1 MQLTSTDETDL
12 LIPLYSGVHDQA
24 AWRTFLTRIQRRTG
38 ADYASLIFA
47 QGDTPI
53 HLSKEVFS
61 GRDLRGEARR
71 QGLEPL
77 YEKDRLPY
85 DRLRPGRVY
94 HSAEFAVSDARF
106 REFHTIFN
114 RTLGLSDERIVRIK
128 EQEGTNAWLMLAR
141 NQQAF
146 SATDSALLTAV
157 VPHVTV
163 ALRSF
168 VLVERARI
176 RAAINR
182 DALARAG
189 VGWIALSREGRI
201 IDIDPRLAPLLREA
215 HGSDKLLGERLHV
228 DSARD
233 RQVMVQAARLYA
245 GDPHA
250 PTRAIR
256 VSEEPPLDA
265 LLIPMADQP
274 EAALTLPVMLAF
286 CCVPRRDT
294 RGRQALLGD
303 LFGLSP
309 REAELALAM
318 SDGQTISEA
327 AAAMGLTEETA
338 RGYSKRIYAKMG
350 VRGQAELV
358 RRIFL
363 SIVSLA

>member
-24 AWRTFLTRIQRRTG
+24 AWRTFLTRIRRRTG

-47 QGDTPI
+47 QGDTPM

-61 GRDLRGEARR
+61 GRDLREEARR

-94 HSAEFAVSDARF
+94 QSAEFIIGDAQF

-141 NQQAF
+141 NQQFF

-168 VLVERARI
+168 VLVERQRI

-189 VGWIALSREGRI
+189 VGWIAFSREARI
-201 IDIDPRLAPLLREA
+201 IDVDPGLVPLLRDT
-215 HGSDKLLGERLHV
+215 HGSDKLLGERLYV
-228 DSARD
+228 DSPQT
-233 RQVMVQAARLYA
+233 RQSMIQAARLYA

-250 PTRAIR
+250 PTRAVR
-256 VSEEPPLDA
+256 LSEEPPLEA
-265 LLIPMADQP
+265 LLIPMIDQP

-286 CCVPRRDT
+286 CCLPRCGA
-294 RGRQALLGD
+294 RGRHLLLGD

-338 RGYSKRIYAKMG
+338 RGYSKRAYTKMG
-350 VRGQAELV
+350 VRGQVELV
-358 RRIFL
+358 RKIFL
-363 SIVSLA
+363 SIASLA